1 VLQYSLLT
9 AHNLGKDMS
18 ETTVATRYAKSI
30 IDLAGEQKVLEEI
43 RKDMELF
50 SQTLRANHELQAVL
64 ANPIIGHARK
74 IRILEAIFG
83 NKINKV
89 TDSFLKIMVNKSRAE
104 ILYATSK
111 EFINQYNIIKHI
123 MRAYVVSATPL
134 SEENKK
140 KIIAELEASTGGTI
154 ELHTRVDAKL
164 IGGFVLTIGDRQVD
178 TSISASLNRLKQDFS
193 HGVKQ

>member
-1 VLQYSLLT
+1 
-9 AHNLGKDMS
+9 MS
-18 ETTVATRYAKSI
+18 ELTVATRYAKSI
-30 IDLAGEQKVLEEI
+30 IDLAEEQKSLEEI
-43 RKDMELF
+43 KKDMELF
-50 SQTLRANHELQAVL
+50 SQTLKANHELQAVL

-83 NKINKV
+83 SKINKM
-89 TDSFLKIMVNKSRAE
+89 TDSFFKIMVNKSRAG

-123 MRAYVVSATPL
+123 SRAYVTSAAPL

-140 KIIAELEASTGGTI
+140 TIKAELEIATGGKI
-154 ELHTRVDAKL
+154 ELHTKVDKEL

-178 TSISASLNRLKQDFS
+178 TSISSSLRRLQNDFA
-193 HGVKQ
+193 HGISQ

>member
-1 VLQYSLLT
+1 
-9 AHNLGKDMS
+9 MS

-30 IDLAGEQKVLEEI
+30 IDLAEERKTLEAV

-83 NKINKV
+83 DKINKV
-89 TDSFLKIMVNKSRAE
+89 TDSFFKIMVNKSRAGV
-104 ILYATSK
+104 LYATAK

-123 MRAYVVSATPL
+123 QRAYVVSATPL

-140 KIIAELEASTGGTI
+140 QIIAELKVATGGEI
-154 ELHTRVDAKL
+154 ELHTKVNANL

-178 TSISASLNRLKQDFS
+178 TSLSSALARLKHDFAQR
-193 HGVKQ
+193 VITI

>member
-1 VLQYSLLT
+1 
-9 AHNLGKDMS
+9 MS

-30 IDLAGEQKVLEEI
+30 IDLSEDNNTLEAI

-83 NKINKV
+83 DKINKV
-89 TDSFLKIMVNKSRAE
+89 TDSFFKIMVNKSRAGV
-104 ILYATSK
+104 LYATSK

-123 MRAYVVSATPL
+123 QRAYVVSATPL

-140 KIIAELEASTGGTI
+140 KIEAELKAAIGGSI
-154 ELHTRVDAKL
+154 ELHTRVDKDL

-178 TSISASLNRLKQDFS
+178 TSIATSLNRLKEYFI
-193 HGVKQ
+193 HGVNNN